1 MARKIDTDTFGFLA
15 TDISRLIRA
24 DLDRRIGKTGIGL
37 TAGEGRTLIH
47 AARAGS
53 VRQNVL
59 AERMGVEAMTLSSFL
74 DRLEGRGLVTRR
86 PDPADRRAKLIEITE
101 AADAVISDIQSIS
114 ASIRQGAARGIDP
127 AEWERFL
134 SVLKAVRN
142 NLAELRGEPQRQSPG
157 SIS

>member
-101 AADAVISDIQSIS
+101 AADAVISDIQSIV
-114 ASIRQGAARGIDP
+114 GFDP
-127 AEWERFL
+127 AGGGARHRPGGMGAL
-134 SVLKAVRN
+134 PVG
-142 NLAELRGEPQRQSPG
+142 AEGGAQ
-157 SIS
+157 